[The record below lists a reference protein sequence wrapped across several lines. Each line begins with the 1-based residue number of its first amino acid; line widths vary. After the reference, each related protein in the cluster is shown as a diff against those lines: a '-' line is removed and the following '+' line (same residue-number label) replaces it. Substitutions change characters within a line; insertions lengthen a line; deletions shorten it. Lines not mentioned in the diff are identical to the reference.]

1 MTLRRKTWLIIST
14 MFLGLIVILFFLAE
28 NILMNGYRGAPTSIP
43 QQEATVAFLILMI
56 VAIGLVFGLA
66 TLFLLEKQVLSR
78 LSHLSIS
85 ISGIGTS
92 GDLSTRVSIPG
103 VDELSIL
110 AGTINGMLAALQ
122 QSEKEL
128 QESEDELRLIFESIA
143 DGVIVYD
150 LDGNIMRANE
160 IAVRMHNYR
169 SKEALIGQKVSKLID
184 EKDHTAT
191 LENLKRR
198 LDAEYHRNIKC
209 TFLTRGGS
217 KFDGEFSTAVFKD
230 ASGKPKG
237 FVAVIKDITERKRTE
252 EKQQELYDR
261 ERGLR
266 KELEAEINKRIE
278 FTRAVVHEL
287 KTPLTPMVVT
297 SELLLAELK
306 EKPLQGLAQ
315 NIHQGAFGLNQRIDE
330 LYDVARG
337 EIGMLQMNPKQVD
350 LTQLLQE
357 IADNMKTIFLRNKQ
371 SFNLELDSPLPKV
384 RADAERLRQVV
395 LNLVTNAFK
404 FTPAGEKITLRAGQE
419 GPNLVIEVQD
429 TGPGISKEEQPRL
442 FEPYYRLESD
452 REHISGLG
460 LGLALARSLVVLHGG
475 EIWVNSQKG
484 AGSTFGFS
492 IPLETTAQS
501 EKDTAK

>member
-1 MTLRRKTWLIIST
+1 MTLRRKTWIIIST

-28 NILMNGYRGAPTSIP
+28 NILLNGYRDAPTSIP
-43 QQEATVAFLILMI
+43 QQEATVAFLILTI
-56 VAIGLVFGLA
+56 VAVGLVFGLA

-128 QESEDELRLIFESIA
+128 QESEEELRLIFESIA

-191 LENLKRR
+191 LENPKRR
-198 LDAEYHRNIKC
+198 LDIEYHRNIEC

-217 KFDGEFSTAVFKD
+217 KFDGEFSAAVFKD
-230 ASGKPKG
+230 VSGKPRG
-237 FVAVIKDITERKRTE
+237 FVAVIKDITERKRAE

-261 ERGLR
+261 ERELR
-266 KELEAEINKRIE
+266 KELAEINKRIE

-297 SELLLAELK
+297 SELLLDELK
-306 EKPLQGLAQ
+306 EKPLAAMAQ
-315 NIHQGAFGLNQRIDE
+315 NIHQGASNLNQRIDE
-330 LYDVARG
+330 LFDVARG
-337 EIGMLQMNPKQVD
+337 EIGMLQLNPKQVD

-357 IADNMKTIFLRNKQ
+357 IADNMKTVSLRNKQ
-371 SFNLELDSPLPKV
+371 SFNLELDSPLPRV

-395 LNLVTNAFK
+395 LNLITNAFK
-404 FTPAGEKITLRAGQE
+404 FTPAGGKITLRAGRE

-484 AGSTFGFS
+484 KGSTFGFS
-492 IPLETTAQS
+492 IPLEATAQN
-501 EKDTAK
+501 EKDAAK